1 MLNWQRKLL
10 TTSSLCLFLCSATLP
25 VLAKPKPVPQKKPA
39 STSTTV
45 YEQAKKQLPEDFY
58 ALYRVVD
65 RIARANGLDNRPW
78 RVVAIPKYDVN
89 AFATDVNLIAVYD
102 GILDQLAGDSS
113 ALACVVAHE
122 MGHHTKRHIAIGV
135 AQKNELIAK
144 IEQEAKTEVLGEQ
157 QAANEQSTAAVLGGV
172 VVGRTVG
179 GTLGN
184 VLGSVI
190 GNQGVQRQADSQ
202 KRINQIVEK
211 KKKELEQRLAEQERQ
226 HEFEA
231 DEIGYVASV
240 KAGFDPEGCLRV
252 MQVLSQMPGSETDSS
267 HPAVPKRI
275 ESLKALMIKYPP
287 QTLAKEGEARISKT
301 KPLTYN
307 LSKDQASLRINSTL
321 GGSAANDIDAR
332 FGK

>member
-1 MLNWQRKLL
+1 MPNWKRTLL

-25 VLAKPKPVPQKKPA
+25 VLAKPTPQRKPA
-39 STSTTV
+39 STSATI

-65 RIARANGLDNRPW
+65 RIARANEFDNRPW
-78 RVVAIPKYDVN
+78 RIVAIPKYNVN

-122 MGHHTKRHIAIGV
+122 MGHHAKRHIATGV
-135 AQKNELIAK
+135 TQKTELIAK
-144 IEQEAKTEVLGEQ
+144 IEEEAKREVLGEQ
-157 QAANEQSTAAVLGGV
+157 EAANNESTAAVVGGAV
-172 VVGRTVG
+172 VNRVVG
-179 GTLGN
+179 GTIGGL
-184 VLGSVI
+184 LGSVL

-202 KRINQIVEK
+202 KRINQIIEK
-211 KKKELEQRLAEQERQ
+211 KKQELEERLAAQERQ

-231 DEIGYVASV
+231 DEIGYIASV
-240 KAGFDPEGCLRV
+240 KAGFEPEGCLRV
-252 MQVLSQMPGSETDSS
+252 MQVLSQIPGSETDTD

-275 ESLKALMIKYPP
+275 EAIKALMIKYPP

-307 LSKDQASLRINSTL
+307 LSKDQTSLRINSTR
-321 GGSAANDIDAR
+321 GGSQADDIDRR

>member
-1 MLNWQRKLL
+1 MLNCKRTIL

-25 VLAKPKPVPQKKPA
+25 VLAKPTPQRKPAA
-39 STSTTV
+39 STSSTI

-65 RIARANGLDNRPW
+65 RIARANEFDTRPW
-78 RVVAIPKYDVN
+78 RIVAIPKYDVN

-122 MGHHTKRHIAIGV
+122 MGHHVKRHLAVGA
-135 AQKNELIAK
+135 AQKTELIAK
-144 IEQEAKTEVLGEQ
+144 IEEEAKRDVLGEQ
-157 QAANEQSTAAVLGGV
+157 QAANNESTAAV
-172 VVGRTVG
+172 VG
-179 GTLGN
+179 GAVVNRAIGGTIGGL
-184 VLGSVI
+184 LGSVL

-202 KRINQIVEK
+202 QRINQIIET
-211 KKKELEQRLAEQERQ
+211 KKKELEERLAAQERQ
-226 HEFEA
+226 HESEA
-231 DEIGYVASV
+231 DEIGYIASV
-240 KAGFDPEGCLRV
+240 KAGFEPEGCLRV
-252 MQVLSQMPGSETDSS
+252 MQVLSQIPGSEADTD

-275 ESLKALMIKYPP
+275 EAIKALMIKYPP
-287 QTLAKEGEARISKT
+287 QTLTKEGEARISKT

-307 LSKDQASLRINSTL
+307 LSKDQTSLRINSTR
-321 GGSAANDIDAR
+321 GGSQADDIDRR

>member
-1 MLNWQRKLL
+1 MLNWKRTLL

-25 VLAKPKPVPQKKPA
+25 VLAKPKPA
-39 STSTTV
+39 STSTTI

-78 RVVAIPKYDVN
+78 RVVAVPKYDVN

-157 QAANEQSTAAVLGGV
+157 QAANNETTAAVVGGAV
-172 VVGRTVG
+172 VNRVVG
-179 GTLGN
+179 GTIGGL
-184 VLGSVI
+184 LGSVL

-202 KRINQIVEK
+202 KRINQIVET
-211 KKKELEQRLAEQERQ
+211 KKKELEQRLAEQGRQ

-231 DEIGYVASV
+231 DEIGYIASV

-252 MQVLSQMPGSETDSS
+252 MQVLSQIPGSETDSS

-275 ESLKALMIKYPP
+275 ETLKALMIKYPP
-287 QTLAKEGEARISKT
+287 QTLAKEGEARIAKT

-321 GGSAANDIDAR
+321 GGSAADDIDGR

>member
-1 MLNWQRKLL
+1 MSNWKTKLL
-10 TTSSLCLFLCSATLP
+10 TSGSLCLFLLSATLP
-25 VLAKPKPVPQKKPA
+25 VLAKPATPKKPA
-39 STSTTV
+39 PTSSSN

-58 ALYRVVD
+58 ALYRVID
-65 RIARANGLDNRPW
+65 RIARANEFDNRPW
-78 RVVAIPKYDVN
+78 RIVTIPKYDVN

-122 MGHHTKRHIAIGV
+122 MGHHAKRHIAIGV

-144 IEQEAKTEVLGEQ
+144 IEEEAKREVLGEQ
-157 QAANEQSTAAVLGGV
+157 QAANEESTAAVVSGAV
-172 VVGRTVG
+172 VNRVVGGTVG
-179 GTLGN
+179 GL
-184 VLGSVI
+184 LGSVL

-202 KRINQIVEK
+202 KRINEIIER

-231 DEIGYVASV
+231 DEIGYIASV
-240 KAGFDPEGCLRV
+240 KAGFDSEGCLRV
-252 MQVLSQMPGSETDSS
+252 MQVLSQMPGSEADSG

-275 ESLKALMIKYPP
+275 EAIKALMIKYPP
-287 QTLAKEGEARISKT
+287 QSLAKEGEARISKT

-307 LSKDQASLRINSTL
+307 LSKDRASLRINSTR
-321 GGSAANDIDAR
+321 GGSQADDIDRR